1 MKPPFASSGLARSSI
16 PPTVW
21 ALGLVSLFM
30 DISSEMIHSLL
41 PLFLTGTLG
50 ASVTFVGLID
60 GIAESTAAIS
70 KIFSGYISDKIGR
83 RKPLILLGYSLGAL
97 TKPFFAMAGGPFIVL
112 GARFA
117 DRIGKGIRG
126 APRDALIADV
136 TPADIRG
143 RAFGLR
149 QAMDTAGAFA
159 GPLLAIALMALF
171 ASNIRAVF
179 WVAVIP
185 GMLAV
190 LCVLLGVREPDEG
203 AGSSQAK
210 PPIDLKALRLLSPA
224 FWTVVA
230 IGVAFTL
237 ARFSEAFLI
246 LKAHADGLPL
256 LLAPLVLVVMN
267 VVYSLGAYPAG
278 ILSDRTPAATLLLL
292 GLLALIA
299 ADLCLVYVPGLVGA
313 FLGTALWGLHMAMT
327 QGLLAKLV
335 ADHAPAHLRGSAF
348 GLFNLATGIAMLF
361 ASVIAGLLWD
371 QMGAGATFLAGAG
384 FAALAALMVVFR
396 RVHLNA
402 DAAPP
407 T

>member
-1 MKPPFASSGLARSSI
+1 MISPFGFSGSPKSSI

-50 ASVTFVGLID
+50 VSVAFVGLID

-70 KIFSGYISDKIGR
+70 KVFSGYISDKIGR
-83 RKPLILLGYSLGAL
+83 RKPLILLGYSLGAF

-136 TPADIRG
+136 TPTDIRG

-190 LCVLLGVREPDEG
+190 LCVLLGVREPDET
-203 AGSSQAK
+203 ADSSQVK
-210 PPIDLKALRLLSPA
+210 PPIDLKALRRLSPA

-246 LKAHADGLPL
+246 LKAHAEGLPL

-278 ILSDRTPAATLLLL
+278 ILSDRVPATRLLLL

-299 ADLCLVYVPGLVGA
+299 ADISLVYVPGLVGA
-313 FLGTALWGLHMAMT
+313 FLGTAFWGLHMAMT

-348 GLFNLATGIAMLF
+348 GLFNLTTGIAMLF

-371 QMGAGATFLAGAG
+371 QVGSGATFLAGAG
-384 FAALAALMVVFR
+384 FAAFAALMVVGGR
-396 RVHLNA
+396 IRLDSV
-402 DAAPP
+402 APP
-407 T
+407 PA